1 MLSRRCGQYGS
12 VEKRNGMWRG
22 RYLTDVPGEIA
33 RVKRAVTLGLV
44 SEITK
49 SEARRRLLHIIQT
62 EGLNAPTY
70 RIPSAELFAARVNA
84 WRVGYL
90 SRQKPSTQKQ
100 MEWQVQKYLLPKW
113 GQQPAETISAE
124 AVNEW
129 IGTLTNLAP
138 ASLRSLVTTLQ
149 LILRR
154 IFEKRQ
160 IHYPATVAARREIPC
175 FTPEQM
181 QRIVALAEKPW
192 KALFAV
198 ARETGMRSGE
208 LYGLKVAD
216 IDFEH
221 RLIHVRRAAW
231 EGKTQSSKSANAY
244 RSIDISESLA
254 AMLKEHLGGRTS
266 GFVFQTRSGNPLRNC
281 YVVGRVLHP
290 LLDKLEIERGG
301 MHAFRHGRVSCLVES
316 NTPIELVRVWIGHGS
331 DAMVRRYTHLR
342 AQSRK
347 RVLSQI
353 PALFSNKI
361 DVIAPT
367 ATFAPGLLAVNF

>member
-1 MLSRRCGQYGS
+1 
-12 VEKRNGMWRG
+12 MWRG
-22 RYLTDVPGEIA
+22 RYLTEVPGEIA

-49 SEARRRLLHIIQT
+49 SEARRRLLHIIQI

-175 FTPEQM
+175 FTLEQM

-198 ARETGMRSGE
+198 AGETGMRSGE

-231 EGKTQSSKSANAY
+231 EGKTQSPKSANAY

-301 MHAFRHGRVSCLVES
+301 MHEFRHGRVSYLVES

-342 AQSRK
+342 PQSRK

-367 ATFAPGLLAVNF
+367 ATFAPEPLAVNF